1 MSNLKT
7 NYLGLSLKSPVVVSS
22 SRLTSDIG
30 NLISAEENG
39 AGAVVLKS
47 LFEEQIM
54 YHINEYRQ
62 TEIYPEADDYISSY
76 TRSNSV
82 DEYISYLKS
91 AKSSLKIPV
100 IASINCFSR
109 GSWLDFSRKIQDA
122 GADALELN
130 AFFMPADSSIS
141 SKDAEREYL
150 GLVEE
155 LLEKVNI
162 PVSVKLGMRFTN
174 ILNIINSFYAR
185 GVRGVVMFNRF
196 YEPDIDINRME
207 IVPAQIFSNPD
218 EKRYVLR
225 WIAMASGMGLKLDIS
240 ASTGVHDGEDVIKY
254 ILAGANAVQVCSALY
269 RNGIP
274 FISVINKEI
283 EDWMKHKNFSSIEEF
298 RGRLNWKNT
307 EKPVLFERT
316 QFMKYFSSF
325 D

>member
-7 NYLGLSLKSPVVVSS
+7 NYLGLTLKSPVVVSS
-22 SRLTSDIG
+22 SRLTSNIG
-30 NLISAEENG
+30 NLISAEDHG

-54 YHINEYRQ
+54 YYINEYRQ
-62 TEIYPEADDYISSY
+62 VDNYPEADDYIASY
-76 TRSNSV
+76 TRSHSL
-82 DEYISYLKS
+82 DEYLSNLKE
-91 AKSSLKIPV
+91 AKKSLTIPV

-109 GSWLDFSRKIQDA
+109 GSWIDFSRKIQDA

-130 AFFMPADSSIS
+130 AFFMPSDGSIT
-141 SKDAEREYL
+141 SKDAEMEYL
-150 GLVEE
+150 NLIEE
-155 LLEKVNI
+155 LIQKVTI

-174 ILNIINSFYAR
+174 VLNIINSFYVR
-185 GVRGVVMFNRF
+185 GVKGVVMFNRF
-196 YEPDIDINRME
+196 YEPDIDINKME
-207 IVPAQIFSNPD
+207 IVPAQVFSNPD

-225 WIAMASGMGLKLDIS
+225 WIAMASAMGLKLDIS

-254 ILAGANAVQVCSALY
+254 MLAGANAVQVCSALY

-274 FISVINKEI
+274 FISTINKEI
-283 EDWMKHKNFSSIEEF
+283 EDWMKHKGFSSIDEF

>member
-1 MSNLKT
+1 MSNLET
-7 NYLGLSLKSPVVVSS
+7 NYLGLSLKSPVMVSS
-22 SRLTSDIG
+22 SRLTSDLG
-30 NLISAEENG
+30 NLMSAEEHG

-54 YHINEYRQ
+54 YYVNEYKQ
-62 TEIYPEADDYISSY
+62 TDIYPEAGDYISSY
-76 TRSNSV
+76 TRSHSV
-82 DEYISYLKS
+82 DEYISYLKN
-91 AKSSLKIPV
+91 AKSSLSIPV

-109 GSWLDFSRKIQDA
+109 GSWVDFSRKIQDA

-130 AFFMPADSSIS
+130 AFFMPADGNIS
-141 SKDAEREYL
+141 SKDAEKEYL
-150 GLVEE
+150 ALIEE
-155 LLEKVNI
+155 LLQKVTI
-162 PVSVKLGMRFTN
+162 PVSVKIGMRFTN
-174 ILNIINSFYAR
+174 ILNVINSFYAR

-254 ILAGANAVQVCSALY
+254 ILAGANTVQVCSALY

-283 EDWMKHKNFSSIEEF
+283 EEWMSHKNFKSVDEF